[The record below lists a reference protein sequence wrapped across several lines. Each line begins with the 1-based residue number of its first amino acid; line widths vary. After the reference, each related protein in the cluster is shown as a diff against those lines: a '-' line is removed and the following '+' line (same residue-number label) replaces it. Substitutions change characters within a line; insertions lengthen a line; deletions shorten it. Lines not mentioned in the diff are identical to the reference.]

1 MKVLILGATGFLG
14 SILYQKALQE
24 ESLTVVGTSRLSNAA
39 KNIISLDVM
48 DKHLVAQTIESIK
61 PDVVIWC
68 LMSMENEDQLIEI
81 GLKNVVTHLSEVTK
95 FIFISTD
102 AVFVDGRGDYD
113 ELDPT
118 GLLPSEARLAI
129 YVNAK
134 NAGEQYLMKNHP
146 NYVIV
151 RTGPLYGDNHYIEK
165 RTLQIIEHIK
175 ENKQYNA
182 WENVFRSFVN
192 VHNLSEALIELSKN
206 NVIGIL
212 HAGPPQKE
220 SYYTFNKKRVE
231 QLGFDSTFICP
242 VIVTKEE
249 NPYISLDTS
258 LRTDKISELLPTVFR
273 NI

>member
-1 MKVLILGATGFLG
+1 MKLLILGATGFLG
-14 SILYQKALQE
+14 STLFQKALE
-24 ESLTVVGTSRLSNAA
+24 DESLTVVGTSRISNMA
-39 KNIISLDVM
+39 KNIIHLDIM
-48 DKHLVAQTIESIK
+48 DKHLVAQTIENIK

-68 LMSMENEDQLIEI
+68 LMSMENEDKLIEI
-81 GLKNVVTHLSEVTK
+81 GLKNVVTHLSEDTK

-113 ELDPT
+113 ELDPI
-118 GLLPSEARLAI
+118 GLLPSEARLAN

-134 NAGEQYLMKNHP
+134 HTGEHYLMENHP

-151 RTGPLYGDNHYIEK
+151 RTGPLYGDDQYIEK
-165 RTLQIIEHIK
+165 RTLQIIENIK
-175 ENKQYNA
+175 EDKQYNA

-192 VHNLSEALIELSKN
+192 VYDLSEALLELTKN

-220 SYYTFNKKRVE
+220 SYYTFNKKRVD
-231 QLGFDSTFICP
+231 QLGFDSSFICP
-242 VIVTKEE
+242 VIVSKEE

-258 LRTDKISELLPTVFR
+258 LNTNKITELLPTVFR
-273 NI
+273 SM

>member
-14 SILYQKALQE
+14 STLYQKAIE
-24 ESLTVVGTSRLSNAA
+24 DESLTVVGTSRLSNAA
-39 KNIISLDVM
+39 KNIIPLDVM

-81 GLKNVVTHLSEVTK
+81 GLKNVVTHLSEDTK
-95 FIFISTD
+95 FIFLSTD

-113 ELDPT
+113 ELDPI

-134 NAGEQYLMKNHP
+134 HAGEQYLMENHP

-151 RTGPLYGDNHYIEK
+151 RTGPLYGDNHYIER
-165 RTLQIIEHIK
+165 RTLQLIENIK
-175 ENKQYNA
+175 ESKLYSA
-182 WENVFRSFVN
+182 WENVYRSFVN
-192 VHNLSEALIELSKN
+192 VYDLSDALIELTKN

-212 HAGPPQKE
+212 HAGPPQKR
-220 SYYTFNKKRVE
+220 K
-231 QLGFDSTFICP
+231 LL
-242 VIVTKEE
+242 
-249 NPYISLDTS
+249 YI
-258 LRTDKISELLPTVFR
+258 
-273 NI
+273 

>member
-1 MKVLILGATGFLG
+1 MKLLILGATGFLG
-14 SILYQKALQE
+14 STLFQKALE
-24 ESLTVVGTSRLSNAA
+24 DESLTVVGTSRLSNAA
-39 KNIISLDVM
+39 KNIIHLDVM

-68 LMSMENEDQLIEI
+68 LMSMENENHLIEI
-81 GLKNVVTHLSEVTK
+81 GLKNVVSRLSEDTK

-113 ELDPT
+113 ELDPI

-134 NAGEQYLMKNHP
+134 HAGEQYLMKNHP
-146 NYVIV
+146 NHVIV

-165 RTLQIIEHIK
+165 RALQIIEHIK
-175 ENKQYNA
+175 ESKLYSA
-182 WENVFRSFVN
+182 WENVYRSFVN
-192 VHNLSEALIELSKN
+192 VYDLSDALLELTKN
-206 NVIGIL
+206 NMIGIL

-231 QLGFDSTFICP
+231 QLGFDSTYICP
-242 VIVTKEE
+242 VIVTKED
-249 NPYISLDTS
+249 NPYIALDTS
-258 LRTDKISELLPTVFR
+258 LKTDKINELLPTVFR

>member
-14 SILYQKALQE
+14 STLYQKAIE
-24 ESLTVVGTSRLSNAA
+24 DESLTVVGTSRMSNVA
-39 KNIISLDVM
+39 KNIIHLDVM
-48 DKHLVAQTIESIK
+48 DKHLVAQKIDSTK

-68 LMSMENEDQLIEI
+68 LMSMEVEDQLIEI
-81 GLKNVVTHLSEVTK
+81 GLKNVVTHLSEDTK

-102 AVFVDGRGDYD
+102 AVFVDGRGDYH
-113 ELDPT
+113 ELDPI
-118 GLLPSEARLAI
+118 GLLPSKARLAK

-134 NAGEQYLMKNHP
+134 HAGELYLMENHP

-151 RTGPLYGDNHYIEK
+151 RTGPLYGDDQYIEK
-165 RTLQIIEHIK
+165 RTLQIIENIK
-175 ENKQYNA
+175 ENKRYNA

-192 VHNLSEALIELSKN
+192 VHDLSDALLELTKN

-212 HAGPPQKE
+212 HAGSPQKE

-231 QLGFDSTFICP
+231 QLGFDSSFICP

>member
-14 SILYQKALQE
+14 SILYELAQKDE
-24 ESLTVVGTSRLSNAA
+24 TLTVVGTSRKSNAA
-39 KNIISLDVM
+39 KNIIHLDVM
-48 DKHLVAQTIESIK
+48 DKHLVAQIIESIK

-68 LMSMENEDQLIEI
+68 LMSMEVEDQLIEI
-81 GLKNVVTHLSEVTK
+81 GLKNVITHLSEDTK
-95 FIFISTD
+95 FIFLSTD
-102 AVFVDGRGDYD
+102 AVFVDGRGAYD
-113 ELDPT
+113 ELDPI
-118 GLLPSEARLAI
+118 GLLPSEARLAT

-134 NAGEQYLMKNHP
+134 HAGEHYLMENHP

-165 RTLQIIEHIK
+165 RTLQIIENIK
-175 ENKQYNA
+175 ESKPYNA

-192 VHNLSEALIELSKN
+192 VHDLSDALLELTKN
-206 NVIGIL
+206 NVKGIL

-242 VIVTKEE
+242 VLVTKQE

-258 LRTDKISELLPTVFR
+258 LRTDKITQLIPTVFR
-273 NI
+273 SL

>member
-14 SILYQKALQE
+14 SILYQKALE
-24 ESLTVVGTSRLSNAA
+24 DESLTVVGTSRLSNVA
-39 KNIISLDVM
+39 KNVIPLDVM
-48 DKHLVAQTIESIK
+48 DKHLVAQTIASIK

-81 GLKNVVTHLSEVTK
+81 GLKNVVTHLSEDTK
-95 FIFISTD
+95 FIFLSTD

-113 ELDPT
+113 ELDST

-134 NAGEQYLMKNHP
+134 YAGEQYLTENYPNH
-146 NYVIV
+146 VIV

-165 RTLQIIEHIK
+165 RTLQIIENMK
-175 ENKQYNA
+175 ESKSYNA

-192 VHNLSEALIELSKN
+192 VQDLSDALLELTKN
-206 NVIGIL
+206 NVIGTL

-231 QLGFDSTFICP
+231 QLGFDSSYICS
-242 VIVTKEE
+242 VIVTKDE